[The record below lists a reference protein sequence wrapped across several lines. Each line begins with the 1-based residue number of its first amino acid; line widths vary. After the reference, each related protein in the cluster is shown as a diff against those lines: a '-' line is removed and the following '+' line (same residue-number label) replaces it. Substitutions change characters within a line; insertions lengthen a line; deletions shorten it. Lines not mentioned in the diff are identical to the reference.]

1 MRDVFLNE
9 YIVGVATLTHCF
21 LETLSIISD
30 SFNSLYRIAFLVFIF
45 TRLHHSNESP
55 ENRPIHLFAWFVWQ
69 SHGWLP
75 QPSSSALPAI
85 IYIAL
90 SLCMYISIQY
100 NLNERVI
107 LSIILLICYN
117 YDAES
122 RPGSYGTILNIIRT
136 FLFWADRLVFLC
148 DFYLYNKHKL
158 DEAQSYSY
166 KITRGAWILWTH
178 PFLLPLSAHQSVRKL
193 ISIWKKEKAF

>member
-1 MRDVFLNE
+1 MRAVFVNE

-21 LETLSIISD
+21 LETLSIVSN
-30 SFNSLYRIAFLVFIF
+30 SLNSLYRIAFLVFIF
-45 TRLHHSNESP
+45 TRLNHSP
-55 ENRPIHLFAWFVWQ
+55 KYTENRPIHLFTWFVWQ

-75 QPSSSALPAI
+75 YPSPSALPSI

-90 SLCMYISIQY
+90 SLGMYLSIRY
-100 NLNERVI
+100 EFNERVI
-107 LSIILLICYN
+107 LLTILLICYN

-122 RPGSYGTILNIIRT
+122 RPGSYGTILNIVRT

-158 DEAQSYSY
+158 DEEQSYSY
-166 KITRGAWILWTH
+166 QITRGAWILWTH
-178 PFLLPLSAHQSVRKL
+178 PFLLPLSAYQSVSKL
-193 ISIWKKEKAF
+193 ISIWKKEKAL